1 MTTILVTAIGS
12 FAAEVMIRVAKE
24 LGYRVVGCDIYPAG
38 WVVSSADVDA
48 FYQVPYAN
56 DPAYLE
62 RVSAICEDEQVAAV
76 IPLTDD
82 EVDVLNDRRDEP
94 GLSRAALC
102 LSSTE
107 TIRVC
112 RDKAELAQ
120 FAKEHRLCR
129 TIPSVNLSD
138 WEKFGE
144 TAGFDYPLVI
154 KPVDGRSSQD
164 LFIVHSRGEFVGAVA
179 GIAMARRPYFVVQP
193 FLDGC
198 VVVADVF
205 RAPQQNV
212 LEAVLRREHLRTK
225 NGAGTTVEIFR
236 ELALEATCCRLA
248 EELGT
253 VGTVCFEFIE
263 NARDGE
269 FYLLE
274 CNPRLSGGVEF
285 TRMAGVDVVA
295 NHLLYF
301 LNEELKPLPS
311 PRCRLIARRYQ
322 AFVMEERQ

>member
-24 LGYRVVGCDIYPAG
+24 LGYRVVGCDIYPAE
-38 WVVSSADVDA
+38 WVVSSADVDT
-48 FYQVPYAN
+48 FYQVPYAA
-56 DPAYLE
+56 DPAYRE
-62 RVSAICEDEQVAAV
+62 RVRAICEEEEVAAL

-82 EVDVLNDRRDEP
+82 EVDVLNDCRDEP
-94 GLSRAALC
+94 WLSQIALC
-102 LSSTE
+102 LSSAV

-112 RDKAELAQ
+112 RDKEALAQ
-120 FAKEHRLCR
+120 FAKERQLCR

-144 TAGFDYPLVI
+144 AAGFDYPLVI

-164 LFIVHSRGEFVGAVA
+164 LFIVHNQDEFVGAVSGVA
-179 GIAMARRPYFVVQP
+179 KARRPYFVVQP
-193 FLDGC
+193 FLDGG

-205 RAPQQNV
+205 RAPHQNM
-212 LEAVLRREHLRTK
+212 LGAVLRREHLRTK
-225 NGAGTTVEIFR
+225 NGAGTTVETFR
-236 ELALEATCCRLA
+236 EPTLELASCRLA
-248 EELGT
+248 QELDT

-269 FYLLE
+269 YYLLE

-301 LNEELKPLPS
+301 LNEELKPLS
-311 PRCRLIARRYQ
+311 APRSRVIARRYQ